1 MSKHLLV
8 VERGHFTAPS
18 ATTIDREHNVR
29 IVHGKKPW
37 FEIPHWDESWRGHPT
52 IYIPVRGFQ
61 DQQWCDGP
69 IVHWDK
75 NGLIVNWVDVG
86 LPVRLTLDCDEPG
99 NPAFVAR
106 NPNWQA
112 AKQTL
117 AAAMMHRQRATDA
130 RAETDFYIEG
140 LQHDV
145 KDALLLVALRFA
157 VRDGFLRADAMPE
170 EEKAPAWR
178 RLLQNLGI
186 YYGRAPQRKESASHL
201 NLQEFRALIPD
212 ALLLSLADSCNAS
225 GHVIPPKLIS
235 P

>member
-1 MSKHLLV
+1 MSKHQLV
-8 VERGHFTAPS
+8 VERGHFDAPS
-18 ATTIDREHNVR
+18 STTVDRERDVR

-37 FEIPHWDESWRGHPT
+37 FETPLWEESWRGQPT
-52 IYIPVRGFQ
+52 VYVPLRGFQ

-75 NGLIVNWVDVG
+75 NGNIVNWVDVG
-86 LPVRLTLDCDEPG
+86 LPVHLVLDPHERGDPKC
-99 NPAFVAR
+99 AAR
-106 NPNWQA
+106 APDWSA

-117 AAAMMHRQRATDA
+117 AAAMMHRDA
-130 RAETDFYIEG
+130 MPETGFYVED
-140 LQHDV
+140 LQYDE

-157 VRDGFLRADAMPE
+157 VQDGFLRADAMPE
-170 EEKAPAWR
+170 EDEKIPLWR

-186 YYGRAPQRKESASHL
+186 FHGRAPQQKETAARL
-201 NLQEFRALIPD
+201 NLREFRTLIPD
-212 ALLLSLADSCNAS
+212 ALVPTLLASCNAS